1 MIAFLP
7 HQAWISVDAIARA
20 CYRSWVSRRHVLE
33 WQTADAAQANADE
46 YLRSTETQVLA
57 VAAISGTLMLILGLK
72 GQFVPTSAF
81 LALWMSSPLLLRW
94 LNSPAMRLKT
104 QLARA
109 DVGYLRRSAR
119 RTWRY
124 FDDVVGEESNWL
136 PPDNSQMALHVEVAQ
151 RTSPTNIGLW
161 LTSAL
166 AAYDFGFLSADDFLQ
181 RCSKT
186 MDTLDRVERYEGHIL
201 NWYNTRTLEPLTPRY
216 VSSVDSGNLIASLW
230 ALAKGCADVMDE
242 PIIGPSSVRG
252 LSDTLTILS
261 EAANEDPYLA
271 TSLQSARRLLRGV
284 FRGHHL
290 IGRLRLVSHSMS
302 QLRDQR
308 WEAAQKDERA
318 YWSARLVQECG
329 VWVESIDNYLCWLE
343 TLARPPDTFLREL
356 GEDVVAVRRQTLN
369 EIPSLRMLAE
379 QPLPL
384 ETILARR
391 GMPDMRP
398 EAAAWLDQIEAQFSQ
413 SRARAREAVEGL
425 KHLADR
431 ANTLADGINMRFL
444 YDEKRR
450 LFSVGY
456 ALGGPPEFTSYYDL
470 LASESR
476 LASLVA
482 IAKRDVPIEHWFALN
497 RPRSGA
503 GDHQALLS
511 WSGTMFEYLMP
522 LLVMPPRPFSLLD
535 QTCHSAVTR
544 QMAYAHTR
552 GVPWG
557 ISESAYNVRD
567 RHDTYQYR
575 AFGVPDLALKRGLA
589 SDLVVAPYATA
600 LALAVEAH
608 EALRNLAELERRGAL
623 GA

>member
-1 MIAFLP
+1 
-7 HQAWISVDAIARA
+7 
-20 CYRSWVSRRHVLE
+20 
-33 WQTADAAQANADE
+33 
-46 YLRSTETQVLA
+46 
-57 VAAISGTLMLILGLK
+57 
-72 GQFVPTSAF
+72 
-81 LALWMSSPLLLRW
+81 
-94 LNSPAMRLKT
+94 
-104 QLARA
+104 
-109 DVGYLRRSAR
+109 
-119 RTWRY
+119 
-124 FDDVVGEESNWL
+124 
-136 PPDNSQMALHVEVAQ
+136 
-151 RTSPTNIGLW
+151 
-161 LTSAL
+161 
-166 AAYDFGFLSADDFLQ
+166 
-181 RCSKT
+181 
-186 MDTLDRVERYEGHIL
+186 
-201 NWYNTRTLEPLTPRY
+201 
-216 VSSVDSGNLIASLW
+216 
-230 ALAKGCADVMDE
+230 
-242 PIIGPSSVRG
+242 
-252 LSDTLTILS
+252 
-261 EAANEDPYLA
+261 
-271 TSLQSARRLLRGV
+271 
-284 FRGHHL
+284 
-290 IGRLRLVSHSMS
+290 MS

-522 LLVMPPRPFSLLD
+522 LLFTRTYANSLLD
-535 QTCHSAVTR
+535 RLAMRRFAGKSSTDEKR
-544 QMAYAHTR
+544 EFR
-552 GVPWG
+552 GAFPNLPTARSTT
-557 ISESAYNVRD
+557 SESISIVLSACR
-567 RHDTYQYR
+567 
-575 AFGVPDLALKRGLA
+575 L
-589 SDLVVAPYATA
+589 
-600 LALAVEAH
+600 
-608 EALRNLAELERRGAL
+608 LRCIRTSTPNRWSPLMPRCWR
-623 GA
+623 